1 MLLNIK
7 QFLDGL
13 YSYRYQLI
21 QEGEFENDARSEGN
35 LSDKEVVKSEEA
47 PYIVQEKDILSNI
60 RVVDEVKR
68 KFSGQC

>member
-47 PYIVQEKDILSNI
+47 PYIVQEKDILSKI